1 MSSTLA
7 DSSLF
12 KVPKNMNFQQ
22 LRIIRETV
30 RQNYNLTEA
39 SAALYT
45 SQSGVSKH
53 IKDLEDELGVQLFVR
68 KGKRLLGLTEPG
80 QALLSIV
87 ERMLIDS
94 DNIKRLADD
103 FNKVDEGTLTI
114 ATTHTQARYVLPP
127 IVNAFK
133 KLFPKVHLILQQA
146 SPTEIVEMLL
156 LGLADIG
163 IATES
168 LMAEDNL
175 GSVSFYNWKH
185 CIITPNDHPLAQ
197 LNPREITLEKLAQ
210 YPIITY
216 HGGFTARAKIDTA
229 FDAAGLNADI
239 VMSALDADVI
249 KTYVELGM
257 GVGIVNDVAY
267 DTERD
272 HRLKQIDT
280 DLFGVN
286 TTWIAVRKG
295 HLLRGY
301 GYEFIS
307 ICAPDADVKALKK
320 IAYPED

>member
-1 MSSTLA
+1 
-7 DSSLF
+7 
-12 KVPKNMNFQQ
+12 MNFQQ

-30 RQNYNLTEA
+30 RQNFNLTEA

-87 ERMLIDS
+87 ERMLVDA

-127 IVNAFK
+127 IVNLFK
-133 KLFPKVHLILQQA
+133 KEFPKVHLILQQA
-146 SPTEIVEMLL
+146 SPVEIAEMLL
-156 LGLADIG
+156 QGEADIG

-168 LMAEDNL
+168 LTTEENL
-175 GSVSFYNWKH
+175 ASVPYYDWCHS
-185 CIITPNDHPLAQ
+185 IITPQDHPLASKT
-197 LNPREITLEKLAQ
+197 EISLTDLAE

-216 HGGFTARAKIDTA
+216 HGGFTGRSKIDKA
-229 FDAAGLNADI
+229 FTDAGIDVNI

-257 GVGIVNDVAY
+257 GVGIVNNVAY
-267 DTERD
+267 DVERD
-272 HRLKQIDT
+272 YRLKQIQT
-280 DLFGVN
+280 DIFGLN

-307 ICAPDADVKALKK
+307 LCAPNADIKALKR
-320 IAYPED
+320 IAYPEE

>member
-1 MSSTLA
+1 
-7 DSSLF
+7 
-12 KVPKNMNFQQ
+12 MNFQQ

-30 RQNYNLTEA
+30 RQNFNLTEA

-87 ERMLIDS
+87 ERMLVDA

-127 IVNAFK
+127 IVNLFK
-133 KLFPKVHLILQQA
+133 KEFPKVHLILQQA
-146 SPTEIVEMLL
+146 SPVEIAEMLL
-156 LGLADIG
+156 QGEADIG

-168 LMAEDNL
+168 LTTEENL
-175 GSVSFYNWKH
+175 ASVPYYDWCHS
-185 CIITPNDHPLAQ
+185 IITPQDHPLTSKT
-197 LNPREITLEKLAQ
+197 EISLTDLAE

-216 HGGFTARAKIDTA
+216 HGGFTGRSKIDKA
-229 FDAAGLNADI
+229 FTDAGIDVNI

-257 GVGIVNDVAY
+257 GVGVVNNVAY
-267 DTERD
+267 DAERD
-272 HRLKQIDT
+272 YRLKQIQT
-280 DLFGVN
+280 DIFGVN

-307 ICAPDADVKALKK
+307 LCAPNADIKALKR
-320 IAYPED
+320 IAYPDE

>member
-1 MSSTLA
+1 
-7 DSSLF
+7 
-12 KVPKNMNFQQ
+12 MNFQQ

-30 RQNYNLTEA
+30 RQNFNLTEA
-39 SAALYT
+39 SAAVYT

-87 ERMLIDS
+87 ERMLVDA

-127 IVNAFK
+127 IVNLFK
-133 KLFPKVHLILQQA
+133 KEFPKVHLILQQA
-146 SPTEIVEMLL
+146 SPVEIAEMLL
-156 LGLADIG
+156 QGEADIG

-168 LMAEDNL
+168 LTTEENL
-175 GSVSFYNWKH
+175 ASVPYYDWCHS
-185 CIITPNDHPLAQ
+185 IITPQDHPLASKT
-197 LNPREITLEKLAQ
+197 EISLTDLAE

-216 HGGFTARAKIDTA
+216 HGGFTGRSKIDKA
-229 FDAAGLNADI
+229 FTDAGIDVNI

-257 GVGIVNDVAY
+257 GVGVVNNVAY
-267 DTERD
+267 DAERD
-272 HRLKQIDT
+272 YRLKQIQT
-280 DLFGVN
+280 DIFGVN

-307 ICAPDADVKALKK
+307 LCAPNADIKALKR
-320 IAYPED
+320 IAYPEE

>member
-1 MSSTLA
+1 
-7 DSSLF
+7 
-12 KVPKNMNFQQ
+12 MNFQQ
-22 LRIIRETV
+22 LRIISETV
-30 RQNYNLTEA
+30 RQNFNLTEA

-87 ERMLIDS
+87 ERMLVDA

-127 IVNAFK
+127 IVNLFK
-133 KLFPKVHLILQQA
+133 KEFPKVHLILQQA
-146 SPTEIVEMLL
+146 SPVEIAEMLL
-156 LGLADIG
+156 QGEADIG

-168 LMAEDNL
+168 LTTEENL
-175 GSVSFYNWKH
+175 ASVPYYDWRHS
-185 CIITPNDHPLAQ
+185 IITPQDHPLASKT
-197 LNPREITLEKLAQ
+197 EISLTDLAE

-216 HGGFTARAKIDTA
+216 HGGFTGRSKIDKA
-229 FDAAGLNADI
+229 FTDAGIDVNI

-257 GVGIVNDVAY
+257 GVGVVNNVAY
-267 DTERD
+267 DAERD
-272 HRLKQIDT
+272 YRLKQIQT
-280 DLFGVN
+280 DIFGVN

-307 ICAPDADVKALKK
+307 LCAPNADIKALKR
-320 IAYPED
+320 IAYPEE

>member
-1 MSSTLA
+1 
-7 DSSLF
+7 
-12 KVPKNMNFQQ
+12 MNFQQ

-30 RQNYNLTEA
+30 RQNFNLTEA

-53 IKDLEDELGVQLFVR
+53 IKDLEDELGVQLFIR

-80 QALLSIV
+80 QALLGIV
-87 ERMLIDS
+87 ERMLVDAE
-94 DNIKRLADD
+94 NIKRLADD

-127 IVNAFK
+127 IVNQFK

-146 SPTEIVEMLL
+146 SPTEISEMLL
-156 LGLADIG
+156 QGEADIG

-168 LMAEDNL
+168 LTTEENL
-175 GSVSFYNWKH
+175 ASVPYYQWQHS
-185 CIITPNDHPLAQ
+185 IIVPQNHPLSSATD
-197 LNPREITLEKLAQ
+197 ITLEALSNF
-210 YPIITY
+210 PIITY
-216 HGGFTARAKIDTA
+216 HGGFTGRSKIDKA
-229 FDAAGLNADI
+229 FEDAGIDVDL

-267 DTERD
+267 DRERD
-272 HRLKQIDT
+272 YRLKQIKT
-280 DLFGVN
+280 DIFGLN

-307 ICAPDADVKALKK
+307 LCSPEADIKALKK
-320 IAYPED
+320 VAYPEE

>member
-1 MSSTLA
+1 
-7 DSSLF
+7 
-12 KVPKNMNFQQ
+12 MNFQQ

-30 RQNYNLTEA
+30 RQNFNLTEA

-80 QALLSIV
+80 QNLLGIV
-87 ERMLIDS
+87 ERMLIDA

-103 FNKVDEGTLTI
+103 FNKVDEGTLTV
-114 ATTHTQARYVLPP
+114 ATTHTQARYILPP

-133 KLFPKVHLILQQA
+133 KLFPKVHLVLQQA
-146 SPTEIVEMLL
+146 SPVEISELL
-156 LGLADIG
+156 SSGLVDIG

-168 LMAEDNL
+168 LANEDHL
-175 GSVSFYNWKH
+175 ASVPYYDWQH
-185 CIITPNDHPLAQ
+185 CIITPQNHPLAHKRPNQIQ
-197 LNPREITLEKLAQ
+197 LQDLAE

-216 HGGFTARAKIDTA
+216 HGGFTGRSKIDQA
-229 FDAAGLNADI
+229 FEQAKVDANI

-257 GVGIVNDVAY
+257 GIGIVNDVAY
-267 DTERD
+267 DAERD
-272 HRLKQIDT
+272 HRLKQIET
-280 DLFGVN
+280 DLFGLN

-307 ICAPDADVKALKK
+307 LCAPDVDVKAFRKQ
-320 IAYPED
+320 AYPED

>member
-1 MSSTLA
+1 
-7 DSSLF
+7 
-12 KVPKNMNFQQ
+12 MNFQQ

-30 RQNYNLTEA
+30 RQNFNLTEA

-53 IKDLEDELGVQLFVR
+53 IKDLEDELGVQLFIR

-80 QALLSIV
+80 QSLLGIV
-87 ERMLIDS
+87 ERMLVDA

-103 FNKVDEGTLTI
+103 FNRVDEGTLTI

-127 IVNAFK
+127 IVNSFK
-133 KLFPKVHLILQQA
+133 KLFPKVHLVLQQA
-146 SPTEIVEMLL
+146 SPVEITEMLL
-156 LGLADIG
+156 MGDADIG

-168 LMAEDNL
+168 LTTEENL
-175 GSVSFYNWKH
+175 ASVPFYNWKH
-185 CIITPNDHPLAQ
+185 CVITPQNHPLAQ
-197 LNPREITLEKLAQ
+197 LQPKDINLETLAEH
-210 YPIITY
+210 PIITY
-216 HGGFTARAKIDTA
+216 HGGFTGRSKIDKA
-229 FDAAGLNADI
+229 FEEANLDVDL

-267 DTERD
+267 DAERD
-272 HRLKQIDT
+272 YRLKQIDT
-280 DLFGVN
+280 DLFGLN

-307 ICAPDADVKALKK
+307 LCAPDSDIKALKK
-320 IAYPED
+320 VAYPED

>member
-1 MSSTLA
+1 
-7 DSSLF
+7 
-12 KVPKNMNFQQ
+12 MNFQQ

-30 RQNYNLTEA
+30 RQNFNLTEA

-53 IKDLEDELGVQLFVR
+53 IKDLEDELGVQLFIR

-80 QALLSIV
+80 QSLLGIV
-87 ERMLIDS
+87 ERMLVDA

-103 FNKVDEGTLTI
+103 FNRVDEGTLTI

-127 IVNAFK
+127 IVNSFK

-146 SPTEIVEMLL
+146 SPTEISEMLL
-156 LGLADIG
+156 MGDADIG

-168 LMAEDNL
+168 LTTEENL
-175 GSVSFYNWKH
+175 ASVPFYNWKH
-185 CIITPNDHPLAQ
+185 CIITPQNHPLTQ
-197 LNPREITLEKLAQ
+197 LAPKDISLERLAEH
-210 YPIITY
+210 PIITY
-216 HGGFTARAKIDTA
+216 HGGFTGRSKIDKA
-229 FDAAGLNADI
+229 FEEAHLDVDL

-272 HRLKQIDT
+272 YRLKQIDT
-280 DLFGVN
+280 DLFGLN

-307 ICAPDADVKALKK
+307 LCAPSSAIKALKK
-320 IAYPED
+320 VAYPDD

>member
-1 MSSTLA
+1 
-7 DSSLF
+7 
-12 KVPKNMNFQQ
+12 MNFQQ

-30 RQNYNLTEA
+30 RQNFNLTEA

-53 IKDLEDELGVQLFVR
+53 IKDLEDELGVQLFIR

-80 QALLSIV
+80 QALLGIV
-87 ERMLIDS
+87 ERMLVDA

-127 IVNAFK
+127 IVNLFK
-133 KLFPKVHLILQQA
+133 KEFPKVHLILQQA
-146 SPTEIVEMLL
+146 SPVEIAEMLL
-156 LGLADIG
+156 QGEADIG

-168 LMAEDNL
+168 LTTESNL
-175 GSVSFYNWKH
+175 ASVPYYTWQHS
-185 CIITPNDHPLAQ
+185 IITPQNHPLAHKA
-197 LNPREITLEKLAQ
+197 EISIQDLAE

-216 HGGFTARAKIDTA
+216 HGGFTGRSKIDKA
-229 FDAAGLNADI
+229 FEDAGIDVDI

-257 GVGIVNDVAY
+257 GVGVVNNVAY
-267 DTERD
+267 DQERD
-272 HRLKQIDT
+272 YRLKQIET
-280 DLFGVN
+280 DMFGLN
-286 TTWIAVRKG
+286 TTWLAVRKG

-307 ICAPDADVKALKK
+307 LCSPEADIKALKK
-320 IAYPED
+320 VAYPED

>member
-1 MSSTLA
+1 
-7 DSSLF
+7 
-12 KVPKNMNFQQ
+12 MNFQQ

-30 RQNYNLTEA
+30 RQNFNLTEA

-53 IKDLEDELGVQLFVR
+53 IKDLEDELGVQLFIR

-146 SPTEIVEMLL
+146 SPVEIAELL
-156 LGLADIG
+156 SLGLADIG

-168 LMAEDNL
+168 LTSEDNL
-175 GSVSFYNWKH
+175 ASISFYDWKH
-185 CIITPNDHPLAQ
+185 CILVPQEHPLSQ
-197 LNPREITLEKLAQ
+197 LSSAELTLEKLAE
-210 YPIITY
+210 YPLITY
-216 HGGFTARAKIDTA
+216 HGGFTGRSKIDQA
-229 FDAAGLNADI
+229 FDQAHLNANI

-257 GVGIVNDVAY
+257 GIGIVNNVAY
-267 DTERD
+267 DHERD
-272 HRLKQIDT
+272 HRLKQIDI
-280 DLFGVN
+280 DFFGVN

-301 GYEFIS
+301 GYAFIS
-307 ICAPDADVKALKK
+307 LCSPDSDIKALKK
-320 IAYPED
+320 IAYPDD

>member
-1 MSSTLA
+1 
-7 DSSLF
+7 
-12 KVPKNMNFQQ
+12 MNFQQ

-30 RQNYNLTEA
+30 RQNFNLTEA

-87 ERMLIDS
+87 ERMLIDA
-94 DNIKRLADD
+94 DNIKRLADN

-133 KLFPKVHLILQQA
+133 QLFPKVHLVLQQA
-146 SPTEIVEMLL
+146 SPVEITELLL
-156 LGLADIG
+156 LGEVDIG

-168 LMAEDNL
+168 LTNEDNL
-175 GSVSFYNWKH
+175 ASIPFYKWKH
-185 CIITPNDHPLAQ
+185 SIILPQDHPLAQ
-197 LNPREITLEKLAQ
+197 LEPEQITLAKLAE

-216 HGGFTARAKIDTA
+216 HGGFTGRSKIDLSFEQA
-229 FDAAGLNADI
+229 NLQANI
-239 VMSALDADVI
+239 VMAALDADVI

-257 GVGIVNDVAY
+257 GIGIVNDVAY
-267 DTERD
+267 DLERD
-272 HRLKQIDT
+272 HRLKQIPT
-280 DLFGVN
+280 ELFGIN

-307 ICAPDADVKALKK
+307 LCSL
-320 IAYPED
+320 

>member
-1 MSSTLA
+1 
-7 DSSLF
+7 
-12 KVPKNMNFQQ
+12 MNFQQ

-30 RQNYNLTEA
+30 RQNFNLTEA

-87 ERMLIDS
+87 ERMLIDA
-94 DNIKRLADD
+94 DNIKRLADN

-133 KLFPKVHLILQQA
+133 QLFPKVHLVLQQA
-146 SPTEIVEMLL
+146 SPVEITELLL
-156 LGLADIG
+156 LGEVDIG

-168 LMAEDNL
+168 LTNEDNL
-175 GSVSFYNWKH
+175 ASIPFYNWKH
-185 CIITPNDHPLAQ
+185 SIILPQDHPLAQ
-197 LNPREITLEKLAQ
+197 LEPEQITLEKLAE

-216 HGGFTARAKIDTA
+216 HGGFTGRSKIDLSFEQA
-229 FDAAGLNADI
+229 NLQANI
-239 VMSALDADVI
+239 VMAALDADVI

-257 GVGIVNDVAY
+257 GIGIVNDVAY
-267 DTERD
+267 DLERD
-272 HRLKQIDT
+272 HRLKQIPT
-280 DLFGVN
+280 ELFGD
-286 TTWIAVRKG
+286 RK
-295 HLLRGY
+295 
-301 GYEFIS
+301 S
-307 ICAPDADVKALKK
+307 VV
-320 IAYPED
+320 

>member
-1 MSSTLA
+1 
-7 DSSLF
+7 
-12 KVPKNMNFQQ
+12 MNFQQ

-30 RQNYNLTEA
+30 RQNFNLTEA

-53 IKDLEDELGVQLFVR
+53 IKDLEDELGVQLFIR

-80 QALLSIV
+80 QALLGIV
-87 ERMLIDS
+87 ERMLVDAE
-94 DNIKRLADD
+94 NIKRLADD

-127 IVNAFK
+127 IVNQFK

-146 SPTEIVEMLL
+146 SPTEISEMLL
-156 LGLADIG
+156 QGEADIG

-168 LMAEDNL
+168 ITTEENL
-175 GSVSFYNWKH
+175 ASVPYYQWQHS
-185 CIITPNDHPLAQ
+185 IIVPQNHPLSSATD
-197 LNPREITLEKLAQ
+197 ITLEALSNF
-210 YPIITY
+210 PIITY
-216 HGGFTARAKIDTA
+216 HGGFTGRSKIDKA
-229 FDAAGLNADI
+229 FEDAGIDVDL

-267 DTERD
+267 DRERD
-272 HRLKQIDT
+272 YRLKQIKT
-280 DLFGVN
+280 DIFGLN

-307 ICAPDADVKALKK
+307 LCSPEADIKALKK
-320 IAYPED
+320 VAYPEE